1 MTTVSYVGSHWPVWS
16 KPSAP
21 EHNHTIVTENG
32 ALLGRPS
39 HVSQLPRTGG
49 ESLSL
54 TKALLVNRACRIHLF
69 VLEDEK
75 PAGAEF
81 CFDICFE
88 RRWGKGKILDPVRG
102 RFTCKLLSEGN
113 YFGQSVRKETEE
125 TGQERNGQKEKFG
138 FYCRNNKGIAAW
150 EHLTFAVKYFWV
162 VVVVFLYIKYIYNIY
177 ILYFFPCTL
186 HLLQNDYNASVVF
199 WKSQNE
205 VQVRHWNTTESVWCY
220 LHFCVQFKVF
230 HFTGPLKCN
239 QIRLH

>member
-1 MTTVSYVGSHWPVWS
+1 MELFLFYRVPVVQKQRTCCSFCCFCCFPLPSFKLSLIKSELTVVTTVSYVGSNRPVWS

-49 ESLSL
+49 EPLSL

-75 PAGAEF
+75 PAGVEF

-102 RFTCKLLSEGN
+102 RLTCKLLSEGN
-113 YFGQSVRKETEE
+113 FFGQSVRKETEE
-125 TGQERNGQKEKFG
+125 TGQERHGQKEKFG
-138 FYCRNNKGIAAW
+138 FYCHNNKGIAAW

-162 VVVVFLYIKYIYNIY
+162 VV
-177 ILYFFPCTL
+177 FF
-186 HLLQNDYNASVVF
+186 
-199 WKSQNE
+199 K
-205 VQVRHWNTTESVWCY
+205 
-220 LHFCVQFKVF
+220 K
-230 HFTGPLKCN
+230 K
-239 QIRLH
+239 